1 MSDSSNASTSSL
13 ALLAIDALTEFER
26 VVDAVPAPGRGGA
39 IGRLNPAWW
48 TVLHVTRQA
57 DFVQSFATGGERD
70 AWLVEH
76 GDDETAPPFDDVRAA
91 LARTRERLAAFC
103 ASATDEDLARVPLTE
118 PVEGVP
124 RHLVGVPLQQL
135 LARTTAHLFA
145 HAGEMSALAS
155 LVGAPDLGLPGVMA
169 ASRGLEPEAG

>member
-48 TVLHVTRQA
+48 TVLHVIRQA
-57 DFVQSFATGGERD
+57 DFVQSFATGGKRD
-70 AWLVEH
+70 PWLVER
-76 GDDETAPPFDDVRAA
+76 GDDETAPPFDEVRAA
-91 LARTRERLAAFC
+91 LARTRERLAGFC
-103 ASATDEDLARVPLTE
+103 ATASDEDLERLTE
-118 PVEGVP
+118 QVEGVP
-124 RHLVGVPLQQL
+124 QHLVGVPLQQL

-145 HAGEMSALAS
+145 HAGELSALAS

-169 ASRGLEPEAG
+169 ASRGLGAEAG

>member
-48 TVLHVTRQA
+48 TVLHVILQA
-57 DFVQSFATGGERD
+57 DFVQSLATGGKRD
-70 AWLVEH
+70 PWLVQH
-76 GDDETAPPFDDVRAA
+76 ANDETAPPFDEVRAA
-91 LARTRERLAAFC
+91 LGRTRERLAVF
-103 ASATDEDLARVPLTE
+103 SATASDEDLERITE
-118 PVEGVP
+118 QVEGVP
-124 RHLVGVPLQQL
+124 QYLIGVPLQQL

-145 HAGEMSALAS
+145 HAGELSTLAS

-169 ASRGLEPEAG
+169 ASNGLGPETG